1 MGCNSLLQGIFPTQG
16 LNLGLL
22 HCRQIL
28 YCLSHRLSQ
37 NPATEQHRSVFKT
50 NARTK
55 WGYINKPVSMGC
67 IMSEIKPEPL
77 GNSGSFPWNLLC
89 SASVEGTQENL
100 LVHVPSFLFTFLS
113 SFCYLIHTFF
123 QPIRIPGLNTVNPV
137 VNKINLIYAF
147 IDRRQIKDFSSY

>member
-1 MGCNSLLQGIFPTQG
+1 MEGKHLSLGCCNKYLRLQGSNTKHLFLTVQEAWRAKIKVPTYTMPSEELLPGLQTATFSVSLNGEEGNHLFHVSSYEG

-77 GNSGSFPWNLLC
+77 GNSGSFP
-89 SASVEGTQENL
+89 
-100 LVHVPSFLFTFLS
+100 
-113 SFCYLIHTFF
+113 
-123 QPIRIPGLNTVNPV
+123 
-137 VNKINLIYAF
+137 
-147 IDRRQIKDFSSY
+147 